1 MELTAK
7 QKKSQEL
14 LQKIITKAWE
24 DKSFK
29 EELIAN
35 PIDAIEKATGE
46 RINLPEGKTLII
58 KDQTDESRVYI
69 NIPAEPKM
77 DNMELSEEQLE
88 AVSGGGSIWP
98 IGFPIII
105 FPTDP
110 AKEGFQQ

>member
-35 PIDAIEKATGE
+35 PIDAIEELTGE
-46 RINLPEGKTLII
+46 KINLPEGKTILVN
-58 KDQTDESRVYI
+58 DQTDTSVVYI
-69 NIPAEPKM
+69 NIPAEPT
-77 DNMELSEEQLE
+77 MENLELNEKQLE
-88 AVSGGGSIWP
+88 AIAGGTNDNND
-98 IGFPIII
+98 FPWWV
-105 FPTDP
+105 FV
-110 AKEGFQQ
+110 KEQLLGGLFD